1 MIATTRRGQNMEIKS
16 VSPNMKKLELGK
28 SSTFTDEDVKRS
40 RGYWI
45 RSRFPK
51 RHMDEAKEVHDSGGD
66 DSAWS
71 ATYNYLKGRLGGGS
85 LFLLTGPRGTGKTQM
100 ATCLGRLY
108 SLELACSRYMR
119 VADLYMII
127 KATFNNEGSESQII
141 DELSGRVRWDSDNL
155 PRLLVLDEMHDRGG
169 SEWEDRVLNQIVDA
183 RYGAKLDTILITNDR
198 GAALKDKIG
207 PSIISRADETGGIIE
222 CSWDSFRSR

>member
-1 MIATTRRGQNMEIKS
+1 MT
-16 VSPNMKKLELGK
+16 KLELGT
-28 SSTFTDEDVKRS
+28 SSTFTDEEAKQCS
-40 RGYWI
+40 GFWI
-45 RSRFPK
+45 RSRFPE
-51 RHMDEAKEVHDSGGD
+51 RHREAAKDVHESGGE
-66 DSAWS
+66 DSAWT

-108 SLELACSRYMR
+108 SLELASSRYMR
-119 VADLYMII
+119 VADLYMVI
-127 KATFNNEGSESQII
+127 KATFSKDEGEGSESKII
-141 DELSGRVRWDSDNL
+141 NELSGRLRGGAGDL

-198 GAALKDKIG
+198 GSALKDKIG

>member
-1 MIATTRRGQNMEIKS
+1 
-16 VSPNMKKLELGK
+16 MKKLELGK

-222 CSWDSFRSR
+222 CAWDSFRSR

>member
-1 MIATTRRGQNMEIKS
+1 MT
-16 VSPNMKKLELGK
+16 KLELGK
-28 SSTFTDEDVKRS
+28 SSTFTNDEAKRCN
-40 RGYWI
+40 GLWI
-45 RSRFPK
+45 RSGFPTLH
-51 RHMDEAKEVHDSGGD
+51 REAAKQVHNEADD

-71 ATYNYLKGRLGGGS
+71 ATYKYLMGRLGSGS

-119 VADLYMII
+119 VADLYMVI

-141 DELSGRVRWDSDNL
+141 NDLSGRGRWDAESL